1 MGLFQEENCGKLTD
15 SNENEM
21 KIYLE
26 MIFKILKEFYGG
38 NFKENWK
45 TLKKKNENAVLIV
58 ALIICF

>member
-26 MIFKILKEFYGG
+26 MIFQIFKEFYGG

-45 TLKKKNENAVLIV
+45 PLKKKN
-58 ALIICF
+58 